1 MTHDWAQ
8 WPISIASYNANK
20 PQKWITRIDAS
31 DVTSQQPLLPLCI
44 LPDFISVFFSKISF
58 PTSPIFLIREG
69 RQQPNYYAPVP
80 RSETASLF
88 FFFKTKIVCC
98 FSLWKSSKGSQ
109 NKKQRVYAFCFLL
122 MLFILFDQIR
132 GSGAFYGSN
141 CCYLLKPITDRP
153 SLMPFGSSISSY
165 TVQLMA
171 KILTW
176 QFDAFVFRYIF
187 TIASYLIGVFIF
199 ATIVGKSLLSAVIGG
214 SSF

>member
-1 MTHDWAQ
+1 MRRMSHR
-8 WPISIASYNANK
+8 SSLCCRFASF
-20 PQKWITRIDAS
+20 
-31 DVTSQQPLLPLCI
+31 LI
-44 LPDFISVFFSKISF
+44 LFQFFFSKISF
-58 PTSPIFLIREG
+58 PTSPICLIREG

-187 TIASYLIGVFIF
+187 TIASY
-199 ATIVGKSLLSAVIGG
+199 SLFSPLSSV
-214 SSF
+214 SPYFQQ